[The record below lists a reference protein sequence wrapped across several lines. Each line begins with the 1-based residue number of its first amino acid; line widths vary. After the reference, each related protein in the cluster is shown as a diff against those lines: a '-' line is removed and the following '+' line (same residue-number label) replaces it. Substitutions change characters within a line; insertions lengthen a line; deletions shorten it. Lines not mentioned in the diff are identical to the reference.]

1 MLAANIGRY
10 RRKYITEDRIFN
22 FCNKALV
29 LFFTFLVFYP
39 LMYILFA
46 SISSGFMVDTGQ
58 VRFFPRE
65 MTFSAYRMIW
75 TDWLFWRSYANAIFL
90 TTVGSI
96 FSMIVTTTGAYA
108 LSKKYLPGTRVFNF
122 LVMFTMWFS
131 AGMIPT
137 FLNLQSLGLLNYGGL
152 IIGFGVSAFNVVIL
166 RSAFLGVPSELLDAG
181 KIDGANE
188 IQVMR
193 HISVPSIRPAIATV
207 WLLYG
212 IGRWNGWFWAMVVIR
227 EEQWIPLQV
236 YLRTL
241 IVVRD
246 IQIEAM
252 DFIILADHSTSTI
265 IYATII
271 CSIVPILIIF
281 PFMQKVF
288 KRGIM
293 EGGLKG

>member
-1 MLAANIGRY
+1 MAGDGRF
-10 RRKYITEDRIFN
+10 RKKYITEDRVFN
-22 FCNKALV
+22 FANKALV

-58 VRFFPRE
+58 VRFFPRD
-65 MTFSAYRMIW
+65 MTFSAYRVIW
-75 TDWLFWRSYANAIFL
+75 TDWLFWRSYANAVFL
-90 TTVGSI
+90 TTAGSI
-96 FSMIVTTTGAYA
+96 FSMLVTATGSYA
-108 LSKKYLPGTRVFNF
+108 LSKKYLPGNRVFNF

-137 FLNLQSLGLLNYGGL
+137 FLNLQALGLLNYAGL
-152 IIGFGVSAFNVVIL
+152 IVGFGISAFNVVIL

-181 KIDGANE
+181 RIDGANE
-188 IQVMR
+188 FQVFR
-193 HISVPSIRPAIATV
+193 HISVPSIRPALVTV

-212 IGRWNGWFWAMVVIR
+212 IGRWNGWFWAMIVVR
-227 EEQWIPLQV
+227 DEQWIPLQV
-236 YLRTL
+236 YLRRL
-241 IVVRD
+241 IVERSV
-246 IQIEAM
+246 QIEAM
-252 DFIILADHSTSTI
+252 DFVILADHSTSTV

-271 CSIVPILIIF
+271 CSIIPILLVF